1 MHSRYHAYRLTLAGV
16 GEDAFARSLTSAR
29 VDMNPHQVDAALFA
43 LKSPLSKGVLLADEV
58 GLGKTIEAGLVIS
71 QRWAEHRRRILLI
84 VPASLRKQWAQE
96 LWEKFSIRSTIIE
109 AATFNA
115 AVKAGRQR
123 PFADAEGIVIASYEF
138 AARRAGDIKAVAW
151 DLVVFDEAHRLRNVY
166 KNNGSSRAKE
176 LKAAVEV
183 PFKILLTATP
193 LQNSL
198 MELYGLVSIIDEE
211 HFGGEQAFRAQFGGR
226 NDLAT
231 LDVLRQRLAPVCKR
245 TLRRQVQEA
254 GHINFRRREARTF
267 SFEPLDLEAKLYED
281 LSEFLKRPD
290 TVCYGGK
297 PNPLI
302 ILQARKILGSSTFAI
317 RQYLATLIERLRNK
331 QRAALAMT
339 DDIDDIATSIEEAGE
354 DAVDDATALPTAE
367 EIAAEIIELQGLLDL
382 AESIGANAKGEKLV
396 AQLPEVLD
404 QIVAKGGARKAVIF
418 TESRRT
424 QNYLSEIL
432 ARDYP
437 GQIVLLNGS
446 NNDDE
451 SKRLFAAWRA
461 EHAGTD
467 RVSGSRTADMKAAV
481 VDAFRSDDK
490 TILIATESG
499 AEGINLQF
507 CSLIVNF
514 DLPWN
519 PQRVE
524 QRIGRCHRYGQ
535 KIDVTVVN
543 MLNLKNHT
551 EARIHELLSEKFHLF
566 DGVFGASD
574 EVLGTLMSGLD
585 FEREVLNIVQ
595 NCRTEA
601 EAEAQFDL
609 LVAEIKDRIDADMA
623 DARARVLETLDADV
637 VGKLQRR
644 GQALQVTVPEFRQRL
659 LIVGRGEL
667 PDAHIPDPA
676 GECFDY
682 DGRRWTTEWP
692 KADEND
698 WQFFRV
704 NDGLGLELVER
715 AVGRDGMQPYELT
728 FDPSAYPF
736 PGQLAA
742 VAALSGR
749 SGWMQA
755 VKASIPT
762 GDSVREELLVAAF
775 DDFGTP
781 IPQSVADRMMFAPSL
796 PPKPCVGAVPEPELT
811 AATEAAKHGF
821 DDRVKAENFE
831 WVQAE
836 EQRLDLY
843 ARDLEIEFDAKIAEK
858 EVAIREMRKE
868 GRSPYLGMEEKI
880 AISRAVK
887 KLENEVDELKMSKFQ
902 ERKRARQEVEDR
914 LDAFAASLATA
925 ATYTPVLTLRWHVS
939 SPS

>member
-1 MHSRYHAYRLTLAGV
+1 
-16 GEDAFARSLTSAR
+16 
-29 VDMNPHQVDAALFA
+29 MNPHQVDAALFA
-43 LKSPLSKGVLLADEV
+43 LKSPLSKGVLLGDEV

-84 VPASLRKQWAQE
+84 APASLRKQWAQE
-96 LWEKFSIRSTIIE
+96 LWEKFSIRSTILE

-115 AVKAGRQR
+115 AVKAGKAK
-123 PFADAEGIVIASYEF
+123 PFEDAQGVVIASYEF
-138 AARRAGDIKAVAW
+138 AARRAAEVQSVPW

-166 KNNGSSRAKE
+166 KKDGSSRAKD
-176 LKAAVEV
+176 LKAAVANS
-183 PFKILLTATP
+183 FKILLTATP

-198 MELYGLVSIIDEE
+198 MELFGLVSIIDEE
-211 HFGGEQAFRAQFGGR
+211 HFGGEKAFRQQFGGR
-226 NDLAT
+226 NDVAT
-231 LDVLRQRLAPVCKR
+231 LDVLRQRLEPVCKR

-267 SFEPLDLEAKLYED
+267 SFEPLDREAVLYER
-281 LSEFLKRPD
+281 LSEFLKRRD
-290 TVCYGGK
+290 TVSYGGK
-297 PNPLI
+297 PNQLI

-317 RQYLATLIERLRNK
+317 TQYLMTLIERLRNK
-331 QRAALAMT
+331 ERATLAMT
-339 DDIDDIATSIEEAGE
+339 DDVEDIDTLVEEAG
-354 DAVDDATALPTAE
+354 DDGDDEAEAPPTAE
-367 EIAAEIIELQGLLDL
+367 QIAAEIVELEGLLSL
-382 AESIGANAKGEKLV
+382 AQSIGTNAKGEKLL

-424 QNYLSEIL
+424 QRYLAEIL
-432 ARDYP
+432 SVDYA
-437 GQIVLLNGS
+437 GRIVLLNGS

-451 SKRLFAAWRA
+451 SKRVYAAWKA
-461 EHAGTD
+461 EHTGTD
-467 RVSGSRTADMKAAV
+467 RISGSRTADMKAAI
-481 VDAFRSDDK
+481 VDSFRSDDK
-490 TILIATESG
+490 TIMIATESG

-543 MLNLKNHT
+543 MLNLKNQT

-574 EVLGTLMSGLD
+574 HVLGTLMSGLD

-609 LVAEIKDRIDADMA
+609 LVADIKDRIDADVA
-623 DARARVLETLDADV
+623 DAQARVLENMDADV

-644 GQALQVTVPEFRQRL
+644 GQELQRSIPEFRQRL

-667 PDAHIPDPA
+667 PNAHVPDPA
-676 GECFDY
+676 GERFEYEGQC
-682 DGRRWTTEWP
+682 WTTEWP
-692 KADEND
+692 QADERD

-704 NDGLGLELVER
+704 NDGLGLELVEGAVAR
-715 AVGRDGMQPYELT
+715 AGETPQEAV
-728 FDPSAYPF
+728 FVPSAYPF
-736 PGQLAA
+736 PGQLGA
-742 VAALSGR
+742 VTALAGR
-749 SGWMQA
+749 SGWMQV

-775 DDFGTP
+775 DDDGNVIQP
-781 IPQSVADRMMFAPSL
+781 EAADKMMFAPASSVSEFTGSA
-796 PPKPCVGAVPEPELT
+796 PIADVESAV
-811 AATEAAKHGF
+811 AAAKDGF
-821 DDRVKAENFE
+821 DKRVKAENFQ
-831 WVQAE
+831 WVEAE
-836 EQRLDLY
+836 EARLDAY
-843 ARDLEIEFDAKIAEK
+843 ARDLEIEFDARIAEK
-858 EVAIREMRKE
+858 EIEIKDKRKE
-868 GRSPYLGMEEKI
+868 GRSPNLPMEEKV

-887 KLENEVDELKMSKFQ
+887 KLEGEVDELKFTKFQ
-902 ERKRARQEVEDR
+902 ERKRARQEVEDK

-925 ATYTPVLTLRWHVS
+925 ATYTPVMTLRWHVAPAS
-939 SPS
+939 